1 MREALVLAIG
11 CFLILVTAA
20 AMRLRQQNMGKL
32 EPNPFTIA
40 FCSGFG
46 HLPCMKKLR
55 GRVTNPSAPHFH
67 NRTRLASRRIK
78 IGCIAQ

>member
-40 FCSGFG
+40 FCSG
-46 HLPCMKKLR
+46 LDTCP
-55 GRVTNPSAPHFH
+55 A
-67 NRTRLASRRIK
+67 
-78 IGCIAQ
+78 